1 VIDTEVAG
9 DPASVTAAATWLRDT
24 LAVKVADAADH
35 TQSARNSARGS
46 WEGESASSYQAMTHE
61 VVDMA
66 DKHES
71 RIKRAAGALEDYAA
85 RLRGL
90 ETAMTGIRSRASAGG
105 LVVDGTVIH
114 PPPPAPMGP
123 FEPGSDA
130 ERNAQQAVTRIELWN
145 TLVTEAADEYRR
157 FTEWVDAELP
167 GDVTNAQEKDGSADL
182 FGTMVD
188 LFPNFAAGAG
198 AGALGNGLLRKADD
212 YRAAAREF
220 RRRSRVSGNPAV
232 RGQADTPAGRATLD
246 DLLDNAGRFG
256 RFGRFLAGPGGIL
269 IDVGFGIHEGM
280 ETGDWTRAA
289 LTTGTSI
296 AVGVGAAALVAA
308 GVISAPAL
316 VVVIGAGAVAAGAS
330 WLVGE
335 VYDNWDDITDTV
347 GDAWDSTTEAVG
359 DAWDSASDAVG
370 DAWDSVTPW

>member
-1 VIDTEVAG
+1 MIDTEVQG
-9 DPASVTAAATWLRDT
+9 DPTAVTAAATWLRDT
-24 LAVKVADAADH
+24 LATKVADAADH
-35 TQSARNSARGS
+35 TQSARNTARGS

-66 DKHES
+66 DKHEA
-71 RIKRAAGALEDYAA
+71 RVKRAAGALEDYAA

-105 LVVDGTVIH
+105 LVVDGTIIH
-114 PPPPAPMGP
+114 PPAPAPMGP
-123 FEPGSDA
+123 FEPGSQA
-130 ERNAQQAVTRIELWN
+130 ESDAQQAVTRIELWN

-157 FTEWVDAELP
+157 FTEWVDAEMP
-167 GDVTNAQEKDGSADL
+167 GDVADAREKDGSATL

-198 AGALGNGLLRKADD
+198 AGVAGDRMLRKAED

-220 RRRSRVSGNPAV
+220 RRRSRVAGNPAV
-232 RGQADTPAGRATLD
+232 QGQADTPAGRATLD

-256 RFGRFLAGPGGIL
+256 RLGRLLAGPGGIL
-269 IDVGFGIHEGM
+269 IDIGFGIRDGM

-296 AVGVGAAALVAA
+296 ATGLAVAGLVAA
-308 GVISAPAL
+308 GTITAPVTL
-316 VVVIGAGAVAAGAS
+316 VVIGGGLLAAGLS
-330 WLVGE
+330 YGVGE
-335 VYDNWDDITDTV
+335 IYDNWDDITD
-347 GDAWDSTTEAVG
+347 SVG
-359 DAWDSASDAVG
+359 DAWDSAGDAIG